1 MVLTCMVVVPEWVS
15 PGCGFCWN
23 GSHLVVVPVGMI
35 LFPQDIHLILEA
47 LNLLPQ
53 TSLQHKKNIINKKK
67 VSEILHQNVIQ
78 KESF

>member
-1 MVLTCMVVVPEWVS
+1 MVL
-15 PGCGFCWN
+15 
-23 GSHLVVVPVGMI
+23 L
-35 LFPQDIHLILEA
+35 PQDIHLILEA

-67 VSEILHQNVIQ
+67 VSEILHQNVNQ